1 MLFFELAIDQIMMW
15 SELYR
20 PMKVQQ
26 MVGNEGARLAA
37 VKWLSGWVD
46 GSRPLLL
53 IGPPGIGKTTLVHT
67 LSLQFNYDL
76 IELNAS
82 DNRNKIGIETRI
94 LPMFRNEGLF
104 GRKLLLFLDEVDGL
118 SGREDTGGI
127 DSLINIMKEPTIPVI
142 MAANTKNTKIK
153 DLAKICKVIE
163 LNSIPPRLLMI
174 FLDNVLKEENKQL
187 SLDDK
192 VSVVNNSKGDIRSM
206 LNNAQSK
213 CAGYNSTRSDTFEID
228 IAEAINGYFS
238 MSEFEEAE
246 NFLSQADAAYL
257 DPRFGMS
264 AEERRKDMINALF
277 SSIVSSPIDLEGL
290 AEALNVLSKIDVIVG
305 RMAQNRY
312 WRLMKYLDVMIA
324 YGLFSNTRQK
334 GIKYNQYGVI
344 WPLMNHIFVRGQ
356 SMKNLLLSL
365 SKQTHVTKSIFGS
378 IYFPYLLQ
386 LLIDKKIDP
395 REFSNISNLDEKS
408 GEALTKEMDLIM
420 GKKK

>member
-1 MLFFELAIDQIMMW
+1 
-15 SELYR
+15 
-20 PMKVQQ
+20 MKVQQ

-386 LLIDKKIDP
+386 LLIDKKIDL

>member
-1 MLFFELAIDQIMMW
+1 MMW
-15 SELYR
+15 SEVYR

-53 IGPPGIGKTTLVHT
+53 VGPPGIGKTTLVHT
-67 LSLQFNYDL
+67 LSQQFNYDL

-94 LPMFRNEGLF
+94 LPMFSNAGLF

-127 DSLINIMKEPTIPVI
+127 DSLITIMKEPTIPVI

-163 LNSIPPRLLMI
+163 LNSIPPRLLML
-174 FLDNVLKEENKQL
+174 FLDYVLKEEKEQL

-213 CAGYNSTRSDTFEID
+213 CAGYNSTHGDTFEID

-238 MSEFEEAE
+238 TSGFEEAK
-246 NFLSQADAAYL
+246 NFLSQADATYL

-290 AEALNVLSKIDVIVG
+290 ADALAVLSKIDVIVG
-305 RMAQNRY
+305 RIGQNRY

-324 YGLFSNTRQK
+324 YGLFSSTRRK
-334 GIKYNQYGVI
+334 GIKYNQYSVI
-344 WPLMNHIFVRGQ
+344 WPLMKPIFIRGQ
-356 SMKNLLLSL
+356 YMKNLLSAL

-386 LLIDKKIDP
+386 LLVDKKIDP
-395 REFSNISNLDEKS
+395 RKFSNISDLDEKS
-408 GEALTKEMDLIM
+408 GEALRKEMDFIM

>member
-1 MLFFELAIDQIMMW
+1 MI
-15 SELYR
+15 
-20 PMKVQQ
+20 
-26 MVGNEGARLAA
+26 GNEGARLAV

-67 LSLQFNYDL
+67 LSQQFNYDL

-82 DNRNKIGIETRI
+82 DNRNKIGLQNRI
-94 LPMFRNEGLF
+94 MPIFHNAGLF
-104 GRKLLLFLDEVDGL
+104 GRKMLLFLDEVDGI

-127 DSLINIMKEPTIPVI
+127 DSLITIMKEPTIPVI

-163 LNSIPPRLLMI
+163 FYSIPPRLLMI
-174 FLDNVLKEENKQL
+174 FLDHILKQENEKL
-187 SLDDK
+187 SPDEK
-192 VSVVNNSKGDIRSM
+192 VSIVNNSKGDIRSM

-213 CAGYNSTRSDTFEID
+213 CAGYNSTHSETFEID

-238 MSEFEEAE
+238 MSEVEEAK

-277 SSIVSSPIDLEGL
+277 SSIVSSPIDLNGL
-290 AEALNVLSKIDVIVG
+290 ADALDVLSKIDVIVG
-305 RMAQNRY
+305 RIGQNRY

-324 YGLFSNTRQK
+324 YGLFSSTRQK
-334 GIKYNQYGVI
+334 GIKYNQYSVI
-344 WPLMNHIFVRGQ
+344 WPLMNPISVRAQ
-356 SMKNLLLSL
+356 YMKDLLSAL

-386 LLIDKKIDP
+386 LLVDKKIDL

-420 GKKK
+420 GKRNE

>member
-1 MLFFELAIDQIMMW
+1 
-15 SELYR
+15 
-20 PMKVQQ
+20 MKVQQ
-26 MVGNEGARLAA
+26 MIGNEGARLAV
-37 VKWLSGWVD
+37 VKWLSGWID

-67 LSLQFNYDL
+67 LSQQFNYDL

-82 DNRNKIGIETRI
+82 DNRNKIGLQNRI
-94 LPMFRNEGLF
+94 MPMFHNAGLF
-104 GRKLLLFLDEVDGL
+104 GRKMLLFLDEVDGI

-127 DSLINIMKEPTIPVI
+127 DSLITIMKEPTIPVI

-163 LNSIPPRLLMI
+163 LTSIPPRLLMI
-174 FLDNVLKEENKQL
+174 YLDHILKEENEKL
-187 SLDDK
+187 SPDEK

-213 CAGYNSTRSDTFEID
+213 CAGYNSTHNETFEID

-238 MSEFEEAE
+238 MSELEEAK
-246 NFLSQADAAYL
+246 NFLSHADAAYL

-277 SSIVSSPIDLEGL
+277 SSIVSSPIDLDGL
-290 AEALNVLSKIDVIVG
+290 ADALAVLSKIDVIVG
-305 RMAQNRY
+305 RIGQNRY

-324 YGLFSNTRQK
+324 YGLFSSTRKK

-344 WPLMNHIFVRGQ
+344 WPLMNPIFVRAQ
-356 SMKNLLLSL
+356 YMKNLLSDL

-386 LLIDKKIDP
+386 ILVDKKIDS

-408 GEALTKEMDLIM
+408 WEALTKEMDLVM
-420 GKKK
+420 GKEK

>member
-1 MLFFELAIDQIMMW
+1 MMW
-15 SELYR
+15 SEVYR
-20 PMKVQQ
+20 PMRVQQ
-26 MVGNEGARLAA
+26 MIGNEGARLAV

-67 LSLQFNYDL
+67 LSQQFNYDL

-82 DNRNKIGIETRI
+82 DNRNKIGLQNRI
-94 LPMFRNEGLF
+94 MPIFHNAGLF
-104 GRKLLLFLDEVDGL
+104 GRKMMLFLDEVDGI

-127 DSLINIMKEPTIPVI
+127 DSLITIMKEPTIPVI

-174 FLDNVLKEENKQL
+174 FLDHILKEENKKL
-187 SLDDK
+187 SPDEK
-192 VSVVNNSKGDIRSM
+192 VSVVNNSKGDVRSM

-213 CAGYNSTRSDTFEID
+213 CAGYTSTHSETFEID

-238 MSEFEEAE
+238 MSEVEEAK

-277 SSIVSSPIDLEGL
+277 SSIVSSPIDLNGL
-290 AEALNVLSKIDVIVG
+290 ADALDVLSKIDVIVG
-305 RMAQNRY
+305 RIGQNRY

-324 YGLFSNTRQK
+324 YGLFSSTRQK
-334 GIKYNQYGVI
+334 GIKYNQYSVI
-344 WPLMNHIFVRGQ
+344 WPLMNPISVRAQ
-356 SMKNLLLSL
+356 YMKNLLSAL

-386 LLIDKKIDP
+386 LLVDKKIDL

-420 GKKK
+420 GKRNE

>member
-1 MLFFELAIDQIMMW
+1 MMW
-15 SELYR
+15 SEVYR

-53 IGPPGIGKTTLVHT
+53 VGPPGIGKTKLVHT
-67 LSLQFNYDL
+67 LSQQFNYDL

-82 DNRNKIGIETRI
+82 DNRNKIGIENRI
-94 LPMFRNEGLF
+94 TPIFSNEGLF
-104 GRKLLLFLDEVDGL
+104 GRKMLLFLDEVDGI

-163 LNSIPPRLLMI
+163 LNSIPPRLLML
-174 FLDNVLKEENKQL
+174 FLDHVLKEEKEQL

-213 CAGYNSTRSDTFEID
+213 CAGYNSTHGDTFEID

-238 MSEFEEAE
+238 TSGLEEAK
-246 NFLSQADAAYL
+246 NFLSQADATYL

-264 AEERRKDMINALF
+264 AGERRKDMINALF

-290 AEALNVLSKIDVIVG
+290 ADALAVLSKIDVIVG
-305 RMAQNRY
+305 RIGQNRY

-324 YGLFSNTRQK
+324 YGLFSSTRKK

-344 WPLMNHIFVRGQ
+344 WPLMNPIFVRAQ
-356 SMKNLLLSL
+356 YMKNLLSDL

-386 LLIDKKIDP
+386 ILADKKIDP

-408 GEALTKEMDLIM
+408 GEALTKEMDLVM

>member
-1 MLFFELAIDQIMMW
+1 MMW

-356 SMKNLLLSL
+356 SMKNLLWSL

>member
-1 MLFFELAIDQIMMW
+1 MMW

-20 PMKVQQ
+20 PVKVQQ

-37 VKWLSGWVD
+37 IKWLSGWID

-67 LSLQFNYDL
+67 LSQQFNYDL

-94 LPMFRNEGLF
+94 MPMFRNAGLF

-127 DSLINIMKEPTIPVI
+127 DSLITIMKEPTIPVI

-192 VSVVNNSKGDIRSM
+192 VSLVNNSKGDIRSM

-213 CAGYNSTRSDTFEID
+213 CAGYNSTRSDTFQID

-238 MSEFEEAE
+238 MSEFEEAK

-277 SSIVSSPIDLEGL
+277 ASIVSSPIDLEGL
-290 AEALNVLSKIDVIVG
+290 AEALDVLSKIDVIVG
-305 RMAQNRY
+305 RIAQNRY

-324 YGLFSNTRQK
+324 YGLFNSTRQK

-344 WPLMNHIFVRGQ
+344 WPLMKHIFVRGQ
-356 SMKNLLLSL
+356 SMKNLLSSL

-378 IYFPYLLQ
+378 IYFPYLVQ

-408 GEALTKEMDLIM
+408 GEALMKEMDLIM

>member
-1 MLFFELAIDQIMMW
+1 MMW

-20 PMKVQQ
+20 PIKVQQ

-67 LSLQFNYDL
+67 LSQQFNYDL

-82 DNRNKIGIETRI
+82 DNRNKIGLQNRI
-94 LPMFRNEGLF
+94 MPIFHNAGLF
-104 GRKLLLFLDEVDGL
+104 GRKMMLFLDEVDGI

-127 DSLINIMKEPTIPVI
+127 DSLITIMKEPTIPVI

-174 FLDNVLKEENKQL
+174 FLDHILKEENKKL
-187 SLDDK
+187 SPDEK
-192 VSVVNNSKGDIRSM
+192 VSVVNNSKGDVRSM

-213 CAGYNSTRSDTFEID
+213 CAGYTSTHSETFEID

-238 MSEFEEAE
+238 MSEVEEAK

-277 SSIVSSPIDLEGL
+277 SSIVSSPIDINGL
-290 AEALNVLSKIDVIVG
+290 ADALDILSKIDVIVG
-305 RMAQNRY
+305 RIGQNRY

-324 YGLFSNTRQK
+324 YGLFSSTRQK
-334 GIKYNQYGVI
+334 GIKYNQYSVI
-344 WPLMNHIFVRGQ
+344 WPLMNPISVRAQ
-356 SMKNLLLSL
+356 YMKNLLSAL
-365 SKQTHVTKSIFGS
+365 SKQTHVTRSIFGS

-386 LLIDKKIDP
+386 LLVDKKIDL

-420 GKKK
+420 GKRNE

>member
-1 MLFFELAIDQIMMW
+1 MI
-15 SELYR
+15 
-20 PMKVQQ
+20 
-26 MVGNEGARLAA
+26 GNEGARLAV

-67 LSLQFNYDL
+67 LSQQFNYDL

-82 DNRNKIGIETRI
+82 DNRNKIGLQNRI
-94 LPMFRNEGLF
+94 MPIFHNAGLF
-104 GRKLLLFLDEVDGL
+104 GRKMLLFLDEVDGI

-127 DSLINIMKEPTIPVI
+127 DSLITIMKEPTIPVI

-174 FLDNVLKEENKQL
+174 FLDHILKQENEKL
-187 SLDDK
+187 SPDEK
-192 VSVVNNSKGDIRSM
+192 VSIVNNSKGDIRSM
-206 LNNAQSK
+206 LNNAQSR
-213 CAGYNSTRSDTFEID
+213 CAGYNSTHSETFEID

-238 MSEFEEAE
+238 KSELEEAK

-277 SSIVSSPIDLEGL
+277 SSIVSSPIDLDGL
-290 AEALNVLSKIDVIVG
+290 ADALDVLSKIDVIVG
-305 RMAQNRY
+305 RIGQNRY

-324 YGLFSNTRQK
+324 YGLFSSTRQK
-334 GIKYNQYGVI
+334 GIKYNQYSII
-344 WPLMNHIFVRGQ
+344 WPLMNSISVRAQ
-356 SMKNLLLSL
+356 YMKNVLSAL

-378 IYFPYLLQ
+378 IYLPYLLQ
-386 LLIDKKIDP
+386 LLVDKKINL
-395 REFSNISNLDEKS
+395 REFSNILNLDEKS
-408 GEALTKEMDLIM
+408 EEALTKEMDLIM
-420 GKKK
+420 GKRNK

>member
-1 MLFFELAIDQIMMW
+1 MMW

-67 LSLQFNYDL
+67 LSQQFNYDL

-82 DNRNKIGIETRI
+82 DNRNKIGLQNRI
-94 LPMFRNEGLF
+94 MPIFHNAGLF
-104 GRKLLLFLDEVDGL
+104 GRKMMLFLDEVDGI

-127 DSLINIMKEPTIPVI
+127 DSLITIMKEPTIPVI

-174 FLDNVLKEENKQL
+174 FLDHILKEENKKL
-187 SLDDK
+187 SLDEK
-192 VSVVNNSKGDIRSM
+192 VSVVNNSKGDVRSM

-213 CAGYNSTRSDTFEID
+213 CAGYTSTHSKRFEID

-238 MSEFEEAE
+238 MSELEEAK

-277 SSIVSSPIDLEGL
+277 SSIVSSPIDLNGL
-290 AEALNVLSKIDVIVG
+290 ADALDILSKIDVIVG
-305 RMAQNRY
+305 RIGQNRY

-324 YGLFSNTRQK
+324 YGLFSSTRQK
-334 GIKYNQYGVI
+334 GIKYNQYSVI
-344 WPLMNHIFVRGQ
+344 WPLMNPISVRAQ
-356 SMKNLLLSL
+356 YMKNLLSAL

-386 LLIDKKIDP
+386 LLVDKKIDL
-395 REFSNISNLDEKS
+395 REFSNISKLDEKS

-420 GKKK
+420 GKRNE

>member
-1 MLFFELAIDQIMMW
+1 MMW
-15 SELYR
+15 SEVYR
-20 PMKVQQ
+20 PMRVQQ
-26 MVGNEGARLAA
+26 MIGNEGARLAV

-67 LSLQFNYDL
+67 LSQQFNYDL

-82 DNRNKIGIETRI
+82 DNRNKIGLQNRI
-94 LPMFRNEGLF
+94 MPIFHNAGLF
-104 GRKLLLFLDEVDGL
+104 GRKMLLFLDEVDGI

-127 DSLINIMKEPTIPVI
+127 DSLITIMKEPTIPVI

-174 FLDNVLKEENKQL
+174 FLDHILKQENEKL
-187 SLDDK
+187 SPDEK
-192 VSVVNNSKGDIRSM
+192 VSIVNNSKGDIRSM
-206 LNNAQSK
+206 LNNAQSR
-213 CAGYNSTRSDTFEID
+213 CAGYNSTHSETFEID

-238 MSEFEEAE
+238 NSELEEAK

-277 SSIVSSPIDLEGL
+277 SSIVSSPIDLDGL
-290 AEALNVLSKIDVIVG
+290 ADALDVLSKIDVIVG
-305 RMAQNRY
+305 RIGQNRY

-324 YGLFSNTRQK
+324 YGLFSSTRQK
-334 GIKYNQYGVI
+334 GIKYNQYSII
-344 WPLMNHIFVRGQ
+344 WPLMNSISVRAQ
-356 SMKNLLLSL
+356 YMKNVLSAL

-378 IYFPYLLQ
+378 IYLPYLLQ
-386 LLIDKKIDP
+386 LLVDKKINL
-395 REFSNISNLDEKS
+395 REFSDILNLDEKS
-408 GEALTKEMDLIM
+408 QEALTKEMDLIM
-420 GKKK
+420 GKRNK

>member
-1 MLFFELAIDQIMMW
+1 MMW

-187 SLDDK
+187 SLDNK

-356 SMKNLLLSL
+356 SMKNLLSSL

>member
-1 MLFFELAIDQIMMW
+1 MI
-15 SELYR
+15 
-20 PMKVQQ
+20 
-26 MVGNEGARLAA
+26 GNEGARLAV

-67 LSLQFNYDL
+67 LSQQFNYDL

-82 DNRNKIGIETRI
+82 DNRNKIGLQNRI
-94 LPMFRNEGLF
+94 MPIFHNAGLF
-104 GRKLLLFLDEVDGL
+104 GRKMLLFLDEVDGI

-127 DSLINIMKEPTIPVI
+127 DSLITIMKEPTIPVI

-174 FLDNVLKEENKQL
+174 FLDHILKQENEKL
-187 SLDDK
+187 SPDEK
-192 VSVVNNSKGDIRSM
+192 VSIVNNSKGDIRSM
-206 LNNAQSK
+206 LNNAQSR
-213 CAGYNSTRSDTFEID
+213 CAGYNSTHSETFEID

-238 MSEFEEAE
+238 NSELEEAK

-277 SSIVSSPIDLEGL
+277 SSIVSSPIDLDGL
-290 AEALNVLSKIDVIVG
+290 ADALDVLSKIDVIVG
-305 RMAQNRY
+305 RIGQNRY

-324 YGLFSNTRQK
+324 YGLFSSTRQK
-334 GIKYNQYGVI
+334 GIKYNQYSII
-344 WPLMNHIFVRGQ
+344 WPLMNSISVRAQ
-356 SMKNLLLSL
+356 YMKNVLSAL

-378 IYFPYLLQ
+378 IYLPYLLQ
-386 LLIDKKIDP
+386 LLVDKKINL
-395 REFSNISNLDEKS
+395 REFSDILNLDEKS
-408 GEALTKEMDLIM
+408 QEALTKEMDLIM
-420 GKKK
+420 GKRNK

>member
-1 MLFFELAIDQIMMW
+1 MMW

-20 PMKVQQ
+20 PVKVQQ

-67 LSLQFNYDL
+67 LSQQFNYDL

-94 LPMFRNEGLF
+94 MPMFRNAGLF

-127 DSLINIMKEPTIPVI
+127 DSLITIMKEPTIPVI

-238 MSEFEEAE
+238 MSEFEEAK

-277 SSIVSSPIDLEGL
+277 SSIVSSPIDPEGL
-290 AEALNVLSKIDVIVG
+290 AEALDVLSKIDVIVG
-305 RMAQNRY
+305 RIAQNRY

-324 YGLFSNTRQK
+324 YGLFSSTRQK

-344 WPLMNHIFVRGQ
+344 WPLMKHIFVRGQ
-356 SMKNLLLSL
+356 SMKNLLSSL

-408 GEALTKEMDLIM
+408 GEALMKEMDLIM

>member
-1 MLFFELAIDQIMMW
+1 
-15 SELYR
+15 
-20 PMKVQQ
+20 MKVQQ

-53 IGPPGIGKTTLVHT
+53 VGPPGIGKTTLVHT
-67 LSLQFNYDL
+67 LSQQFNYDL

-82 DNRNKIGIETRI
+82 DNRNKIGIENRI
-94 LPMFRNEGLF
+94 TPIFSNEGLF
-104 GRKLLLFLDEVDGL
+104 GRKMLLFLDEVDGI

-163 LNSIPPRLLMI
+163 LNSIPPRLLML
-174 FLDNVLKEENKQL
+174 FLDHVLKEEKEQL

-213 CAGYNSTRSDTFEID
+213 CAGYNSTHGDTFEID

-238 MSEFEEAE
+238 TSGLEEAK
-246 NFLSQADAAYL
+246 NLLSQADATYL

-264 AEERRKDMINALF
+264 TEERRKDMINALF

-290 AEALNVLSKIDVIVG
+290 ADALAVLSKIDVIVG
-305 RMAQNRY
+305 R
-312 WRLMKYLDVMIA
+312 
-324 YGLFSNTRQK
+324 
-334 GIKYNQYGVI
+334 
-344 WPLMNHIFVRGQ
+344 
-356 SMKNLLLSL
+356 
-365 SKQTHVTKSIFGS
+365 
-378 IYFPYLLQ
+378 
-386 LLIDKKIDP
+386 
-395 REFSNISNLDEKS
+395 
-408 GEALTKEMDLIM
+408 
-420 GKKK
+420 

>member
-1 MLFFELAIDQIMMW
+1 MMW
-15 SELYR
+15 SEVYR

-53 IGPPGIGKTTLVHT
+53 VGPPGIGKTTLVHT
-67 LSLQFNYDL
+67 LSQQFNYDL

-82 DNRNKIGIETRI
+82 DNRNKIGIENRI
-94 LPMFRNEGLF
+94 TPIFSNEGLF
-104 GRKLLLFLDEVDGL
+104 GRKMLLFLDEVDGI

-127 DSLINIMKEPTIPVI
+127 DSLINMMKEPTIPVI

-163 LNSIPPRLLMI
+163 LNSIPPRLLML
-174 FLDNVLKEENKQL
+174 FLDHVLKEEKEQL

-213 CAGYNSTRSDTFEID
+213 CAGYNSTHGDTFEID

-238 MSEFEEAE
+238 TSGLEEAK
-246 NFLSQADAAYL
+246 NFLSQADATYL

-290 AEALNVLSKIDVIVG
+290 ADALAVLSKIDVIVG
-305 RMAQNRY
+305 RIGQNRY

-324 YGLFSNTRQK
+324 YGLFSSTRHK
-334 GIKYNQYGVI
+334 GIKYNQYSVI
-344 WPLMNHIFVRGQ
+344 WPLMKPIFIRGQ
-356 SMKNLLLSL
+356 YMKNLLSAL

-386 LLIDKKIDP
+386 LLVDKKIDP
-395 REFSNISNLDEKS
+395 RKFSTISDLDEKS

>member
-1 MLFFELAIDQIMMW
+1 MMW

-67 LSLQFNYDL
+67 LSQQFNYDL

-264 AEERRKDMINALF
+264 AEEKRKDMINALF

-334 GIKYNQYGVI
+334 GIKYNQYGVL
-344 WPLMNHIFVRGQ
+344 WPLINHIFVRGQ
-356 SMKNLLLSL
+356 SMKNLLSSL

>member
-356 SMKNLLLSL
+356 SMKNLLWSL

-395 REFSNISNLDEKS
+395 REFSKISNLDEKS

>member
-1 MLFFELAIDQIMMW
+1 MMW
-15 SELYR
+15 SEIYR
-20 PMKVQQ
+20 PMRVQQ
-26 MVGNEGARLAA
+26 MIGNEGARLAV

-67 LSLQFNYDL
+67 LSQQFNYDL

-82 DNRNKIGIETRI
+82 DNRNKIGLQNRI
-94 LPMFRNEGLF
+94 MPIFHNAGLF
-104 GRKLLLFLDEVDGL
+104 GRKMLLFLDEVDGI

-127 DSLINIMKEPTIPVI
+127 DSLITIMKEPTIPVI

-153 DLAKICKVIE
+153 DLRKICKVIE

-174 FLDNVLKEENKQL
+174 FLDHILKQENEKL
-187 SLDDK
+187 SPDEK
-192 VSVVNNSKGDIRSM
+192 VSIVNNSKGDIRSM

-213 CAGYNSTRSDTFEID
+213 CAGYNSTHSKIFEID

-238 MSEFEEAE
+238 KSEREEAK

-277 SSIVSSPIDLEGL
+277 SSIVSSPIDLDGL
-290 AEALNVLSKIDVIVG
+290 ADALDVLSKIDVIVG
-305 RMAQNRY
+305 RIGQNRY

-324 YGLFSNTRQK
+324 YGLFSSTRQK
-334 GIKYNQYGVI
+334 GLKYNQYSII
-344 WPLMNHIFVRGQ
+344 WPLMNSISVRAQ
-356 SMKNLLLSL
+356 YMKNVLSAL
-365 SKQTHVTKSIFGS
+365 SKQTHVSKSIFGS
-378 IYFPYLLQ
+378 IYLPYLLQ
-386 LLIDKKIDP
+386 LLVDKKINP
-395 REFSNISNLDEKS
+395 REFSNILNLDEKS
-408 GEALTKEMDLIM
+408 EEALTKEMDLIIE
-420 GKKK
+420 KK

>member
-356 SMKNLLLSL
+356 SMKNLLWSL

>member
-1 MLFFELAIDQIMMW
+1 MMW

>member
-1 MLFFELAIDQIMMW
+1 MI
-15 SELYR
+15 
-20 PMKVQQ
+20 
-26 MVGNEGARLAA
+26 GNEGARLAV

-67 LSLQFNYDL
+67 LSQQFNYDL

-82 DNRNKIGIETRI
+82 DNRNKIGLQNRI
-94 LPMFRNEGLF
+94 MPIFHNAGLF
-104 GRKLLLFLDEVDGL
+104 GRKMLLFLDEVDGI

-127 DSLINIMKEPTIPVI
+127 DSLITIMKEPTIPVI

-153 DLAKICKVIE
+153 DLRKICKVIE

-174 FLDNVLKEENKQL
+174 FLDHILKQENEKL
-187 SLDDK
+187 SPDEK
-192 VSVVNNSKGDIRSM
+192 VSIVNNSKGDIRSM

-213 CAGYNSTRSDTFEID
+213 CAGYNSTHSETFEID

-238 MSEFEEAE
+238 KSELEEAK

-277 SSIVSSPIDLEGL
+277 SSIVSSPIDLDGL
-290 AEALNVLSKIDVIVG
+290 ADALDVLSKIDVIVG
-305 RMAQNRY
+305 RIGQNRY

-324 YGLFSNTRQK
+324 YGLFSSTRQK
-334 GIKYNQYGVI
+334 GLKYNQYSII
-344 WPLMNHIFVRGQ
+344 WPLMNSISVRAQ
-356 SMKNLLLSL
+356 YMKNVLSAL
-365 SKQTHVTKSIFGS
+365 SKQTHVSKSIFGS
-378 IYFPYLLQ
+378 IYLPYLLQ
-386 LLIDKKIDP
+386 LLVDKKINP
-395 REFSNISNLDEKS
+395 REFSNILNLDEKS
-408 GEALTKEMDLIM
+408 EEALTKEMDLIIE
-420 GKKK
+420 KNK

>member
-1 MLFFELAIDQIMMW
+1 
-15 SELYR
+15 
-20 PMKVQQ
+20 MKVQQ

-386 LLIDKKIDP
+386 LLIDKKIDL
-395 REFSNISNLDEKS
+395 REFIR
-408 GEALTKEMDLIM
+408 
-420 GKKK
+420 

>member
-1 MLFFELAIDQIMMW
+1 MMW
-15 SELYR
+15 SEVYR
-20 PMKVQQ
+20 PMRVQQ
-26 MVGNEGARLAA
+26 MIGNEGARLAV

-67 LSLQFNYDL
+67 LSQQFNYDL

-82 DNRNKIGIETRI
+82 DNRNKIGLQNRI
-94 LPMFRNEGLF
+94 MPIFHNAGLF
-104 GRKLLLFLDEVDGL
+104 GRKMLLFLDEVDGI

-127 DSLINIMKEPTIPVI
+127 DSLITIMKEPTIPVI

-174 FLDNVLKEENKQL
+174 FLDHILKEENKKL
-187 SLDDK
+187 SPDEK
-192 VSVVNNSKGDIRSM
+192 VSVVNNSKGDVRSM

-213 CAGYNSTRSDTFEID
+213 CAGYTSTHSETFEID

-238 MSEFEEAE
+238 MSEVEEAK

-277 SSIVSSPIDLEGL
+277 SSIVSSPIDLNGL
-290 AEALNVLSKIDVIVG
+290 ADALDVLSKIDVIVG
-305 RMAQNRY
+305 RIGQNRY

-324 YGLFSNTRQK
+324 YGLFSSTRQK
-334 GIKYNQYGVI
+334 GIKYNQYSVI
-344 WPLMNHIFVRGQ
+344 WPLMNPISVRAQ
-356 SMKNLLLSL
+356 YMKNLLSAL

-386 LLIDKKIDP
+386 LLVDKKIDL

-420 GKKK
+420 GKRNE

>member
-1 MLFFELAIDQIMMW
+1 MMW

-26 MVGNEGARLAA
+26 MIGNEGARLAV

-67 LSLQFNYDL
+67 LSQQFNYDL

-82 DNRNKIGIETRI
+82 DNRNKIGLQNRI
-94 LPMFRNEGLF
+94 MPIFHNEGLF
-104 GRKLLLFLDEVDGL
+104 GRKMLLFLDEVDGI

-127 DSLINIMKEPTIPVI
+127 DSLITIMKEPTIPVI

-163 LNSIPPRLLMI
+163 LNSIPSRLLMI
-174 FLDNVLKEENKQL
+174 FLDHILKEENKKL
-187 SLDDK
+187 SPDEK
-192 VSVVNNSKGDIRSM
+192 VSVVNNSKGDVRSM

-213 CAGYNSTRSDTFEID
+213 YAGYTSTHSETFEID

-238 MSEFEEAE
+238 MSEVEEAK

-277 SSIVSSPIDLEGL
+277 SSIVSSPIDLNGL
-290 AEALNVLSKIDVIVG
+290 ADALDILSKIDVIVG
-305 RMAQNRY
+305 RIGQNRY

-324 YGLFSNTRQK
+324 YGLFSSTRQK
-334 GIKYNQYGVI
+334 GIKYNQYSVI
-344 WPLMNHIFVRGQ
+344 WPLMNPISVRAQ
-356 SMKNLLLSL
+356 YMKDLLSAL

-386 LLIDKKIDP
+386 LLVDKKIDL

-408 GEALTKEMDLIM
+408 GEALTKEMDLVM